1 MKSLTIQQVK
11 IQVHEVY
18 LMRRLWPWMIRQV
31 EVCMLHVCSSTMS
44 CCTCISMNSF
54 FICNLLNTTVKCTRK
69 LFKQKYPA
77 RKVSPRC
84 KSQKKGPVNIF
95 GFLLF
100 VCVLELLMLG
110 DSYVMDIGLT
120 TKRDNSGLVKPSI
133 GMLYCKCC

>member
-1 MKSLTIQQVK
+1 
-11 IQVHEVY
+11 
-18 LMRRLWPWMIRQV
+18 
-31 EVCMLHVCSSTMS
+31 MLYTCSSTMS
-44 CCTCISMNSF
+44 CCISMNSF

-69 LFKQKYPA
+69 SFKQKYTA
-77 RKVSPRC
+77 GKVTTRC

-100 VCVLELLMLG
+100 VCVLELLMFG
-110 DSYVMDIGLT
+110 DSYVMDIELT